1 MPSDTV
7 GNGALVPLSGD
18 PPALYPL
25 HHGLAPPICRLSI
38 SWSRDAHWRRIA
50 YGSVAPFALLQSRR
64 SSLSTLMKTP
74 SPYHSD
80 WWENVLQYSK
90 EIGSLLGGSKLPPS
104 PIIED
109 SKTIFKR
116 GEEPTSLKAAWE
128 LIEIFYVDKQSQA
141 WLPERLVDWLAD
153 YDSLF
158 TSTHETIHG
167 KLVDFQK
174 ELVNIQV
181 IENDPRYWDLLSSA
195 LSVGWLDIVVKML
208 RLHGS
213 YQLDQLS
220 NRELENGLV
229 ETVATLISKMPRL
242 RPESGGKL
250 GECYKSKP
258 DFIKCWEKW
267 RSQITKLD
275 CSPFWIQC
283 DNQQTVEGLRILL
296 QILLG
301 NTDSLCMA
309 TCYWIELYISHFL
322 YIRPFTMGIESM
334 YNLAQKCIQLKP
346 QSNTHRL
353 TGLMVGILEENTEV
367 VLAECSREFGPW
379 LVAHAIELLT
389 AGSEQAEVLLHEER
403 YNLGGIS
410 IVELHRLVYAQILSS
425 HALTWQIAPI
435 YLTSCMKQ
443 GMGLLE
449 NLLYRQSVQHNNV
462 LLKNIEICRLY
473 ELDHISSNI
482 MKIAGVY
489 HWKHGHK
496 GAGVFW
502 LQQAQDSS
510 CLDRIAQQLFDSVG
524 QSISD
529 ESFKQ
534 WEGMIELL
542 GSESKPAGGLEFLH
556 KYRDFKK
563 SLQKASGGKST
574 EIARQAVGSLMLSH
588 AAKTELMCH
597 CFSAHAAP
605 PAIVRSQMPSRLV
618 VAVLDQWLFGSFAL
632 LMKNPSTPQRFWLP
646 LLYDSLKLINWK
658 DCPLLGVSETN
669 LLLNKL
675 QDLSLAKLRPNY
687 TEPSLPPDALSSI
700 RLALATNLGR
710 AILDE

>member
-7 GNGALVPLSGD
+7 GNGALVPLTGD
-18 PPALYPL
+18 LPTVYPL
-25 HHGLAPPICRLSI
+25 HHGLASPICSLSI
-38 SWSRDAHWRRIA
+38 SWSRGNTLHLSLFSATAAKVVEVKLTSEDPEIPDVHWRRIA

-64 SSLSTLMKTP
+64 SSISALLKTP

-104 PIIED
+104 PIIDD
-109 SKTIFKR
+109 SKTIVKR
-116 GEEPTSLKAAWE
+116 DEEPTSLKAAWE
-128 LIEIFYVDKQSQA
+128 LIEIFYVDKQSQS

-153 YDSLF
+153 YDSLL

-181 IENDPRYWDLLSSA
+181 IEDDPRYWELLSSA

-220 NRELENGLV
+220 NREESELGVVLQTHHLVFQEREKLPPPRDMEHHIVLKEGVDPINSWCQESVTAERGATVERSTAVSSVSFSLVNGRDCIARIAALAGVLENGLV
-229 ETVATLISKMPRL
+229 ETVATLISKMPRFH
-242 RPESGGKL
+242 PESVGKL

-258 DFIKCWEKW
+258 DFIKSWEKW

-283 DNQQTVEGLRILL
+283 DNQQTVEGLRNLL
-296 QILLG
+296 QIMLG

-334 YNLAQKCIQLKP
+334 CSLAQKCIQLKP

-353 TGLMVGILEENTEV
+353 EGLMVGILEENTEV

-389 AGSEQAEVLLHEER
+389 AGSEQAEVLLHEQR

-435 YLTSCMKQ
+435 YLTSCVKQ

-449 NLLYRQSVQHNNV
+449 NLLYRQSIQHNNV

-482 MKIAGVY
+482 M
-489 HWKHGHK
+489 KHGHK

-524 QSISD
+524 KSISD

-563 SLQKASGGKST
+563 SLQKVSVGKST
-574 EIARQAVGSLMLSH
+574 EIARQAVGSLML
-588 AAKTELMCH
+588 
-597 CFSAHAAP
+597 
-605 PAIVRSQMPSRLV
+605 
-618 VAVLDQWLFGSFAL
+618 VLLTL
-632 LMKNPSTPQRFWLP
+632 L
-646 LLYDSLKLINWK
+646 
-658 DCPLLGVSETN
+658 
-669 LLLNKL
+669 
-675 QDLSLAKLRPNY
+675 
-687 TEPSLPPDALSSI
+687 
-700 RLALATNLGR
+700 
-710 AILDE
+710 